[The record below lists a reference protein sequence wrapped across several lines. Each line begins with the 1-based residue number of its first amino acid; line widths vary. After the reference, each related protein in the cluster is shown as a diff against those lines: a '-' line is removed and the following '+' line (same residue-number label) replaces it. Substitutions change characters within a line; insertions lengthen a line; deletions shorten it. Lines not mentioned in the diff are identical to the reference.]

1 MNLKMTGNVIV
12 RHQSVPDC
20 EWCDKSKDLLDLK
33 GIKYT
38 IIESDKKLFWNLMQ
52 ETNSKKV
59 PQIILNGKFIG
70 DYNDLLEHFDDE

>member
-1 MNLKMTGNVIV
+1 MNLKITGNVIV
-12 RHQSVPDC
+12 RHQSVQDC
-20 EWCDKSKDLLDLK
+20 ECCDKSKYLLDLK

>member
-1 MNLKMTGNVIV
+1 
-12 RHQSVPDC
+12 
-20 EWCDKSKDLLDLK
+20 
-33 GIKYT
+33 
-38 IIESDKKLFWNLMQ
+38 MQ